1 MELLGVST
9 LSAGWQTFFYAVA
22 FGLLVLAGIGFKS
35 PSNRLGLDSLGLAMF
50 VFVFFWNA
58 LAAT

>member
-1 MELLGVST
+1 MVLGIST
-9 LSAGWQTFFYAVA
+9 LSAGWQTFFYAVSIG
-22 FGLLVLAGIGFKS
+22 FLVLAGIGFKS
-35 PSNRLGLDSLGLAMF
+35 PNERLRLDCLGLALF

>member
-1 MELLGVST
+1 MLAMTT
-9 LSAGWQTFFYAVA
+9 LSAGWQTFFFAA
-22 FGLLVLAGIGFKS
+22 ALILFLLHGVGFDERF
-35 PSNRLGLDSLGLAMF
+35 PRLRLDSLGLAAF

>member
-1 MELLGVST
+1 MLAIST
-9 LSAGWQTFFYAVA
+9 LSAGWQTFFFATA
-22 FGLLVLAGIGFKS
+22 LVLFALHGIGLDDRA
-35 PSNRLGLDSLGLAMF
+35 PRLRFDGLGLAAF

>member
-1 MELLGVST
+1 MGSLAVST

-22 FGLLVLAGIGFKS
+22 VGLLLLDGIGFKA
-35 PSNRLGLDSLGLAMF
+35 PREQVRLGSIGLALF